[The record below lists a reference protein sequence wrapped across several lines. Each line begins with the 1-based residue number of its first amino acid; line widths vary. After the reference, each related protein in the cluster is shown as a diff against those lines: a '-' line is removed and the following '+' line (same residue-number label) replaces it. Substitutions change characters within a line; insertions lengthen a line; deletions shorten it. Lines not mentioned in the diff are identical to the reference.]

1 MELLHLSRPDH
12 NLHGHIALD
21 GSKSLSNRALII
33 LALAGAE
40 PAGWLRNLSTSKDT
54 VTLQRLLAQS
64 DGETY
69 DAGDAGTTFRF
80 MTAYLATRPGEQVL
94 TGSPRMCQRPV
105 GALVYALRE
114 LGADINFLEKEGY
127 PPLLIGEPD
136 RLGKATRAIRVDADV
151 SSQFL
156 SALLMIGPC
165 LPRGLE
171 LIPKGRLVSRPYLD
185 MTMRMMRHFGARV
198 DWFGENIVVD
208 PGAYTPRPLT
218 IEADWSAASYW
229 YALSAFAETAELT
242 LEGLFEDSWQGDAI
256 VSNMMAHFGVTTT
269 FQTPVK
275 DADTQVRGSH
285 ERGIK
290 VLKRPCA
297 MPPSFEW
304 DFLDCP
310 DIAQTL
316 AVVCAGLGVRG
327 VFKGLETL
335 AIKETDRTAA
345 LQRELTKMGV
355 DFWAADESTFI
366 VSGKASWKN
375 TPRFATYGDHRMAM
389 AFAPLAMFG
398 PVEIEH
404 PAVVA
409 KSYPKFWEHLET
421 AGFRLKKRN

>member
-54 VTLQRLLAQS
+54 VTLQRLLAQT
-64 DGETY
+64 DANTY

-80 MTAYLATRPGEQVL
+80 MTAYLVTRPGEQVL

-171 LIPKGRLVSRPYLD
+171 LIPQGRLVSRPYLD

-198 DWFGENIVVD
+198 DCFGENIVVD

-242 LEGLFEDSWQGDAI
+242 LEGLFEDSWQGDTVI
-256 VSNMMAHFGVTTT
+256 MEMMKQFGV
-269 FQTPVK
+269 
-275 DADTQVRGSH
+275 GSNR
-285 ERGIK
+285 EDGYGNFPILR
-290 VLKRPCA
+290 LKKHPGA
-297 MPPSFEW
+297 LPILFEW

-327 VFKGLETL
+327 IFRGLETL
-335 AIKETDRTAA
+335 AIKETDRIAA
-345 LQRELTKMGV
+345 LRYELAKVGV
-355 DFWAADESTFI
+355 DFRSSDESTFI
-366 VSGKASWKN
+366 VSGKVSWKN

-409 KSYPKFWEHLET
+409 KSYPKFWEHLES

>member
-12 NLHGHIALD
+12 NLHGHITLE
-21 GSKSLSNRALII
+21 GSKSLSNRALVI
-33 LALAGAE
+33 LALAGAD
-40 PAGWLRNLSTSKDT
+40 PAGWLRNLSESKDT
-54 VTLQRLLAQS
+54 VTLERLLAQT
-64 DGETY
+64 DANTY

-80 MTAYLATRPGEQVL
+80 MTAYLATRPGTQVL
-94 TGSPRMCQRPV
+94 SGSPRMCQRPV
-105 GALVYALRE
+105 GALVNALRE
-114 LGADINFLEKEGY
+114 LGAGINFLEREGY

-156 SALLMIGPC
+156 SALMMIGPC

-171 LIPKGRLVSRPYLD
+171 LIPKGRLVSRPYVD

-208 PGAYTPRPLT
+208 PGAYRPRPLT

-256 VSNMMAHFGVTTT
+256 VSNLMEHFGVKTT

-275 DADTQVRGSH
+275 DADTQIRSIH

-297 MPPSFEW
+297 MPVSFEW
-304 DFLDCP
+304 DFLGCP

-345 LQRELTKMGV
+345 LQRELTKIGV
-355 DFWAADESTFI
+355 DFRASDEMTFL

>member
-1 MELLHLSRPDH
+1 MEILHLSKPDRA
-12 NLHGHIALD
+12 LYGHVALD

-33 LALAGAE
+33 LALAGAD
-40 PAGWLRNLSTSKDT
+40 PSGWLRNLSTSKDT
-54 VTLQRLLAQS
+54 ATLQRLLAQT
-64 DGETY
+64 DAGAY

-80 MTAYLATRPGEQVL
+80 MTAYLATRPGAQVL
-94 TGSPRMCQRPV
+94 SGSPRMCQRPV

-114 LGADINFLEKEGY
+114 LGADVNFLEREGY
-127 PPLLIGEPD
+127 PPLLIGAPD
-136 RLGKATRAIRVDADV
+136 RLGKANRAIRVDADV

-171 LIPKGRLVSRPYLD
+171 LIPRGRLVSRPYLD
-185 MTMRMMRHFGARV
+185 MTMRIMRHFGARV
-198 DWFGENIVVD
+198 DWWGENIVVD

-229 YALSAFAETAELT
+229 YALTAFAETAELT
-242 LEGLFEDSWQGDAI
+242 LEALFEDSWQGDAVI
-256 VSNMMAHFGVTTT
+256 MEMMKQFGVESNREVAPGNV
-269 FQTPVK
+269 QTL
-275 DADTQVRGSH
+275 T
-285 ERGIK
+285 
-290 VLKRPCA
+290 LKKHPGA
-297 MPPSFEW
+297 LPASFKW

-327 VFKGLETL
+327 VFTGLETL

-345 LQRELTKMGV
+345 LRYELAKVGV
-355 DFWAADESTFI
+355 DFRAPDEATFTLG
-366 VSGKASWKN
+366 GKASWKN

-389 AFAPLAMFG
+389 AFAPLAMLG

-409 KSYPKFWEHLET
+409 KSYPKFWEHLEA
-421 AGFRLKKRN
+421 AGFRIKKR